1 MAKTITT
8 KYGTVI
14 NVDGLTPEQVA
25 KVRAISE
32 NNGAYGSKGAAL
44 AKSLQA
50 KNKGGTTTPTNT
62 KVAGAPNLGIDGAT
76 GQVNPGQATTAITNS
91 VQQDYAKNFE
101 SQNPTSQ
108 TDASGN
114 TQNINFDPVTGKTT
128 ITQNAGA
135 GLTAANN
142 AFTTAASGLANGGR
156 QAATDAAYGYI
167 TKDYA
172 QNKAREMEAAKQEL
186 AQRGIPID
194 ANSESLWSKTVQGID
209 QKYQSLDDQAK
220 NQALTAGNQYY
231 ATDASAVQALGNT
244 VNTLS
249 PTFTA
254 FQGGAQNTAGNYQ
267 QLLQTVAGFDA
278 AKYAVDKDYKAKMD
292 QIAVQRLAASKVG
305 SGGSSGGGDIIL
317 G

>member
-62 KVAGAPNLGIDGAT
+62 KVSGAPNLGINNNT
-76 GQVNPGQATTAITNS
+76 GQVNSQTATNTLVNS
-91 VQQDYAKNFE
+91 EQQDYAKNFN
-101 SQNPTSQ
+101 SMNPGQQ
-108 TDASGN
+108 TDALGN
-114 TQNINFDPVTGKTT
+114 TQNIAFDPVTGKTS

-135 GLTAANN
+135 GLSAANN

-156 QAATDAAYGYI
+156 QAAQDASYNYI

-194 ANSESLWSKTVQGID
+194 ANPESLWSKSLQNID
-209 QKYQSLDDQAK
+209 QKYQALDDQAK

-254 FQGGAQNTAGNYQ
+254 FQGGAQDQSGNLQ
-267 QLLQTVAGFDA
+267 QALQTIAGFDA

-305 SGGSSGGGDIIL
+305 SGGGGGGGDIIL